1 MKILAVETSCDE
13 TAAAVL
19 EARSRVLAS
28 VVSSQD
34 AVHRPYGG
42 VVPELASREHIRQI
56 DCIVR
61 TALERSGVA
70 LDSID
75 GLAVTHGPG
84 LVGSLLVGVSFT
96 KTLAYALGRP
106 LVGVNHLEGHLYSP
120 LLEHSGIEFPALGL
134 IVSGGHTSL
143 YWIPRMEQYRLVAQ
157 TRDDAAGEA
166 LDKLAKALGLG
177 YPGGPIIDRLAKS
190 GNASAFA
197 FSMPKISS
205 GGLDFSFSGFKTA
218 ALRYIRAGQISAA
231 NGTPP
236 SQDALDLI
244 ASYQTAIM
252 RTLTR
257 RTEAAL
263 SQFPARSVLLTGGV
277 ACNSLLREMFKA
289 TFEPKGTAVYF
300 PSPVYTTDNA
310 AMIAAAAAP
319 KLERGERA
327 DLSLTADP
335 ALVLPG
341 FAE

>member
-19 EARSRVLAS
+19 EARHRVLAS

-42 VVPELASREHIRQI
+42 VVPELASREHIRQV
-56 DCIVR
+56 DSIVKR
-61 TALERSGVA
+61 ALELSGVA
-70 LDSID
+70 LESLD
-75 GLAVTHGPG
+75 GLAVTQGPG
-84 LVGSLLVGVSFT
+84 LVGSLLVGISFA

-106 LVGVNHLEGHLYSP
+106 LIGINHLEGHLFSP
-120 LLEHSGIEFPALGL
+120 LLEHNGIEFPALGL

-143 YWIPRMEQYRLVAQ
+143 FWIPQMERYRLVAQ

-177 YPGGPIIDRLAKS
+177 YPGGPVIDRLAKA
-190 GNASAFA
+190 GNPKA
-197 FSMPKISS
+197 FSFSIPKITS

-218 ALRYIRAGQISAA
+218 ALRYIRAMNISPC
-231 NGTPP
+231 NGNPP
-236 SQDALDLI
+236 SPQAIDLA
-244 ASYQTAIM
+244 ASYQAAIM

-263 SQFPARSVLLTGGV
+263 KQFPARSVLLTGGV

-289 TFEPKGTAVYF
+289 TFEPGGTAVYF
-300 PSPVYTTDNA
+300 PSPIYTTDNA

-327 DLSLTADP
+327 DLGLTADP
-335 ALVLPG
+335 NLTLV
-341 FAE
+341 